1 MEGRGRER
9 EFPPSLPPHQASD
22 MEPWFGAPQGP
33 SVWAQGS
40 ESCCITAL
48 SLVWPNLVEYSQSLQ
63 RGAIPPAPPRS
74 LLRRVGRLSIKAAA
88 GGIFAT
94 LRRREREEETEFLSL
109 WAGER
114 AGTLFPLSSSPVL
127 ENRPKLCASPLS
139 PSHSS
144 GCRFVEGENGE
155 SLSAQSFITLLEWY
169 GMRLRMPILIL
180 WRPFF
185 TWSKLWGLASR
196 VRGRVR
202 KNKRPARPTHRPT
215 ATVVD
220 DRRCVSRTIDFSPF
234 L

>member
-74 LLRRVGRLSIKAAA
+74 LLRRSVVHKSRSWRHLCNFEKKRKRGRDRVS
-88 GGIFAT
+88 
-94 LRRREREEETEFLSL
+94 LSL
-109 WAGER
+109 GGRGR
-114 AGTLFPLSSSPVL
+114 AGTLFLLCSKTGRNFALPLSFSL
-127 ENRPKLCASPLS
+127 KRLS
-139 PSHSS
+139 ICGGRKRRVIIGAIIYNP
-144 GCRFVEGENGE
+144 F
-155 SLSAQSFITLLEWY
+155 
-169 GMRLRMPILIL
+169 GMVWDEAAHAYPN
-180 WRPFF
+180 P
-185 TWSKLWGLASR
+185 LASFLHMVVGACFKGAWPR
-196 VRGRVR
+196 AEEQTTC
-202 KNKRPARPTHRPT
+202 PTDRPTDPPT
-215 ATVVD
+215 D
-220 DRRCVSRTIDFSPF
+220 SDRRCVSRTIDFSPF